1 MGEFKNTSTSS
12 LVTNNVI
19 RNNTNTSLR
28 QSIIGNTTNSMINRV
43 TDNPYTF
50 FTDQSMTTVTFYN
63 INKVYYIR

>member
-43 TDNPYTF
+43 TDNLY
-50 FTDQSMTTVTFYN
+50 VLY
-63 INKVYYIR
+63 